1 MAAWWRRWRKCW
13 RASAS
18 PCRPRRCLSPSTCR
32 GNRMAVSVFTCRVL
46 GSWTGELGAAL
57 VDTVLTQDRT
67 RGWGAVNRGR
77 YSNPQ
82 LDALV
87 DSAVHTLDAPARERM
102 LVQANEI
109 VAHEL
114 PFVLLYQEMNIWAAR
129 RGLKY

>member
-1 MAAWWRRWRKCW
+1 MLARIGITLQAD
-13 RASAS
+13 AL
-18 PCRPRRCLSPSTCR
+18 PFLHLMHTR
-32 GNRMAVSVFTCRVL
+32 GNRMAISVFTCPVL
-46 GSWTGELGAAL
+46 DHGPASL
-57 VDTVLTQDRT
+57 VPRWLTPCSRRTRT

-87 DSAVHTLDAPARERM
+87 ENAVHMLDAPARERM

-114 PFVLLYQEMNIWAAR
+114 PFVLLLYQR
-129 RGLKY
+129 